1 MEIRFFEDTNQ
12 RLSNNIRE
20 FEVKIDS
27 STNIKNKVKD
37 LNQCPV
43 CLQDVSAD
51 YKNNILKEENSKV
64 KDLEESLHIHIKQ
77 KKEVNENLKEAKE
90 SLENLKEKDR
100 KFDIIKIRLDSIKE
114 SSERIDDILQVKE
127 KENDEIKKLDDRKG
141 ILLERINNLK
151 DIENEFSLQKRE
163 LDNIQLKL
171 KEKEIEL
178 AALRQDVKN
187 TENIMLS
194 LDREIETK
202 LKIKDYLIHYGNIQE
217 WLEKYFDNIINVME
231 KKIMLKVHHDFDSLF
246 EKWFTSLV
254 DTEELK
260 IKLDDEFTPI
270 IEQAGHE
277 IDYNFLS
284 GGEKTAAALAYRLA
298 LNQVINN
305 LISTIKTKDL
315 IILDEP
321 TDGFSEAQLDRLR
334 NVLDELNTKQT
345 IIVSHESKIE
355 SFVQNIIRVE
365 KRDSIS
371 VVI

>member
-1 MEIRFFEDTNQ
+1 
-12 RLSNNIRE
+12 
-20 FEVKIDS
+20 
-27 STNIKNKVKD
+27 
-37 LNQCPV
+37 
-43 CLQDVSAD
+43 
-51 YKNNILKEENSKV
+51 
-64 KDLEESLHIHIKQ
+64 
-77 KKEVNENLKEAKE
+77 
-90 SLENLKEKDR
+90 
-100 KFDIIKIRLDSIKE
+100 
-114 SSERIDDILQVKE
+114 
-127 KENDEIKKLDDRKG
+127 
-141 ILLERINNLK
+141 
-151 DIENEFSLQKRE
+151 
-163 LDNIQLKL
+163 
-171 KEKEIEL
+171 
-178 AALRQDVKN
+178 
-187 TENIMLS
+187 
-194 LDREIETK
+194 
-202 LKIKDYLIHYGNIQE
+202 
-217 WLEKYFDNIINVME
+217 VME

-355 SFVQNIIRVE
+355 SFVDNVIKLNKIGH
-365 KRDSIS
+365 IS
-371 VVI
+371 RIS